1 MSELFRK
8 ILSPVYFDETSSEA
22 LEYARHFAQQSNGSV
37 SVLHVVPTDEFHLL
51 RQVYEPEKGGGAD
64 TDWAEKVS
72 QEKLQALAEEHLGG
86 IPYEIVTRLNS
97 DPAKGILEAEKELGA
112 DLVIMA
118 THGRTGLSH
127 MLLGSVAENVVRE
140 TQCPVLVSR
149 RGEHLA
155 ETQPFQN
162 ILVPVDITEQAGPAL
177 TCARQLAEQYQGTV
191 YPLHV
196 VPAADSDLLSRE
208 VYRADPQA
216 PADHVY
222 AEKVA
227 KQKLEALTQSY
238 LSGVKSEIQLHVSG
252 DPAKTILEVEKSIGA
267 DLLVMSTH
275 GFTGMFH
282 LLLRSMT
289 EKMMREAGCPVL
301 ALHQ

>member
-1 MSELFRK
+1 MAELFRK
-8 ILSPVYFDETSSEA
+8 ILSPVYFDETSPEA
-22 LEYARHFAQQSNGSV
+22 LEYARHFAQQSGGSV

-51 RQVYEPEKGGGAD
+51 RKVYDPEKGGGAD

-72 QEKLQALAEEHLGG
+72 REKLQTLAQEYLDG
-86 IPYEIVTRLNS
+86 IPYELLTRLNS
-97 DPAKGILEAEKELGA
+97 DPANGILEAEKEVGA

-118 THGRTGLSH
+118 THGRSGLSH
-127 MLLGSVAENVVRE
+127 MILGSVAEKVVRE
-140 TQCPVLVSR
+140 TTCPVLVSR

-155 ETQPFQN
+155 GTQPFQK
-162 ILVPVDITEQAGPAL
+162 ILVPVDITERAEPAL
-177 TCARQLAEQYQGTV
+177 TCARRLAEEYHGTV
-191 YPLHV
+191 YPLHI
-196 VPAADSDLLSRE
+196 VPAADSDLLLHE
-208 VYRADPQA
+208 VYRAGPQA

-227 KQKLEALTQSY
+227 RQKLEELTQTY
-238 LSGVKSEIQLHVSG
+238 LSGVKSEIELHVSG
-252 DPAKTILEVEKSIGA
+252 DPAKTTLEVEKAIGA

-301 ALHQ
+301 ALHR

>member
-1 MSELFRK
+1 MSALFRK
-8 ILSPVYFDETSSEA
+8 ILSPVYFDETSPEA
-22 LEYARHFAQQSNGSV
+22 LEYARHFAQQSGGSV

-51 RQVYEPEKGGGAD
+51 RQVYEPEKSGGAD
-64 TDWAEKVS
+64 TDRAEKVS
-72 QEKLQALAEEHLGG
+72 QEKLQTLAQEYLDG

-97 DPAKGILEAEKELGA
+97 DPADGILEAEKEVGA

-127 MLLGSVAENVVRE
+127 MILGSVAEKVVRE
-140 TQCPVLVSR
+140 TTCPVLVSR
-149 RGEHLA
+149 QGEHLA
-155 ETQPFQN
+155 GTRPFQK
-162 ILVPVDITEQAGPAL
+162 ILVPVDITERAEPAL
-177 TCARQLAEQYQGTV
+177 RYARQLAEQYQGTV

-196 VPAADSDLLSRE
+196 VPAAASDLLLRE
-208 VYRADPQA
+208 VYRAGPQA

-227 KQKLEALTQSY
+227 KEKLEKLSQTY
-238 LSGVKSEIQLHVSG
+238 LSGVKSDIQLHVSG
-252 DPAKTILEVEKSIGA
+252 DPAKTTLEVEKSIGA